1 MLDGDLLLDAGGA
14 AAAGEESEVGS
25 LSASDDHAEE
35 MVNLVQDA
43 LVGEAGYE
51 RVWNDRVKSLDLVSA
66 AVHLVAARGAVS
78 WSPSD
83 EGL

>member
-1 MLDGDLLLDAGGA
+1 MLDGDLLLDADGA

-25 LSASDDHAEE
+25 SDHAEE

-43 LVGEAGYE
+43 LVGDAGYE
-51 RVWNDRVKSLDLVSA
+51 SVWNDRVKSLDLVSA